1 MGRGRDGRVFA
12 LRDICPHR
20 GIPLSEGGFDGAE
33 LQCPFHGWRFDTSG
47 TCISIPSMSAEA
59 EFDCGRIRVK
69 SYPVREVQG
78 NVWIF
83 FGDNPDTAPDIP
95 VLPDVP
101 DGRGPNLYLSMV
113 MPCQIDEGVFGLM
126 DPGHNTFVH
135 VSRWWRKAGLLEEK
149 EKAFGPSPFG
159 FAMLPHRPSGNLL
172 PYKLLGGAPTTQIIF
187 RLPSCRME
195 HTRFGRHWYVTL
207 STVTP
212 LGSGEIALNHTAYWS
227 WPALNPFT
235 PLLKWALWSFTKQD
249 REILRIQSKGLKYDP
264 LLMLIDDADTQAN
277 GITGSRT
284 NTPAP
289 APKGGRSKTRCNRV
303 PCASAARSGRCG
315 QVSQWEPYGER
326 CHRARARSD
335 QVRCRWACPG
345 DRAAARHRRGA
356 DGCLDEP
363 RLGAD

>member
-1 MGRGRDGRVFA
+1 VQGDRSAPLRELWYYALPSDRLRPGKTLARLYLGEPILLGRGRDGRVFA

-264 LLMLIDDADTQAN
+264 LLMLIDDADTQAKWYHRVKN
-277 GITGSRT
+277 EYART
-284 NTPAP
+284 CAE
-289 APKGGRSKTRCNRV
+289 GRPFENPVQPRTLRF
-303 PCASAARSGRCG
+303 RS
-315 QVSQWEPYGER
+315 
-326 CHRARARSD
+326 
-335 QVRCRWACPG
+335 
-345 DRAAARHRRGA
+345 
-356 DGCLDEP
+356 
-363 RLGAD
+363 

>member
-1 MGRGRDGRVFA
+1 MQGDRSAPLRELWYYALPSDRLRPGKTLARLYLGEPILLGRGRDGRVFA

-264 LLMLIDDADTQAN
+264 LLMLIDDADTQA
-277 GITGSRT
+277 
-284 NTPAP
+284 
-289 APKGGRSKTRCNRV
+289 KWYHRV
-303 PCASAARSGRCG
+303 KN
-315 QVSQWEPYGER
+315 EY
-326 CHRARARSD
+326 ARACAEGRPFENPVQPRTLRFRS
-335 QVRCRWACPG
+335 
-345 DRAAARHRRGA
+345 
-356 DGCLDEP
+356 
-363 RLGAD
+363 

>member
-1 MGRGRDGRVFA
+1 MQGDRSAPLRELWYYALPSDRLRPGKTLARLYLGEPILLGRGRDGRAFA

-47 TCISIPSMSAEA
+47 ACTSIPSMSAKT
-59 EFDCGRIRVK
+59 EFDCGRVRVK

-83 FGDNPDTAPDIP
+83 FGDNPETAPDIP

-101 DGRGPNLYLSMV
+101 EGRGPNLYLSMV

-172 PYKLLGGAPTTQIIF
+172 PYK
-187 RLPSCRME
+187 
-195 HTRFGRHWYVTL
+195 
-207 STVTP
+207 
-212 LGSGEIALNHTAYWS
+212 
-227 WPALNPFT
+227 
-235 PLLKWALWSFTKQD
+235 
-249 REILRIQSKGLKYDP
+249 
-264 LLMLIDDADTQAN
+264 
-277 GITGSRT
+277 
-284 NTPAP
+284 
-289 APKGGRSKTRCNRV
+289 
-303 PCASAARSGRCG
+303 
-315 QVSQWEPYGER
+315 
-326 CHRARARSD
+326 
-335 QVRCRWACPG
+335 
-345 DRAAARHRRGA
+345 
-356 DGCLDEP
+356 
-363 RLGAD
+363 

>member
-1 MGRGRDGRVFA
+1 MQGDRSAPLRELWYYALPSDRLRPGKTLARLYLGEPILLGRGRDGNAFA

-33 LQCPFHGWRFDTSG
+33 LRCPYHGWRFDTSG
-47 TCISIPSMSAEA
+47 TCTAIPSMAPGA
-59 EFDCGRIRVK
+59 AFDCGRIRVK

-83 FGDNPDTAPDIP
+83 FGDNPEGAPDIP

-101 DGRGPNLYLSMV
+101 DGRGPNLYMSMV

-135 VSRWWRKAGLLEEK
+135 VSRWWRKAGLMEEK

-159 FAMLPHRPSGNLL
+159 FTMLPHRPSGNLL
-172 PYKLLGGAPTTQIIF
+172 PYKLLGGTPETQIVF

-235 PLLKWALWSFTKQD
+235 SLLKWALWSFTKQD
-249 REILRIQSKGLKYDP
+249 RAILRLQTRGLGYDP
-264 LLMLIDDADTQAN
+264 PLMLVDDADTQA
-277 GITGSRT
+277 
-284 NTPAP
+284 
-289 APKGGRSKTRCNRV
+289 KWYHRV
-303 PCASAARSGRCG
+303 KNEYA
-315 QVSQWEPYGER
+315 
-326 CHRARARSD
+326 RARAEGRPFENPVQPRTLRFRS
-335 QVRCRWACPG
+335 
-345 DRAAARHRRGA
+345 
-356 DGCLDEP
+356 
-363 RLGAD
+363 